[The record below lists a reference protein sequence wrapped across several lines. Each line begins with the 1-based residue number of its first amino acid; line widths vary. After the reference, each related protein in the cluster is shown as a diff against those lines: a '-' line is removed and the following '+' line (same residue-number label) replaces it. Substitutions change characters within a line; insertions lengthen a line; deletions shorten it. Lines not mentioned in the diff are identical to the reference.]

1 MSWCN
6 CITLQQNWKTYLLYI
21 DGLISQE
28 IFNDHNRQKEKGR
41 PVVSPKLHLN
51 ANRQPLRYG
60 AEGLQRQDLVDAG
73 EVLVGVH
80 LPARL
85 KDQVLQLGEALLLHK
100 EFGINKGLVQKMKE
114 KH

>member
-1 MSWCN
+1 MKPNRIVLYSLTPRN
-6 CITLQQNWKTYLLYI
+6 LLW
-21 DGLISQE
+21 SEQA
-28 IFNDHNRQKEKGR
+28 KSKGR
-41 PVVSPKLHLN
+41 PVVAPKSNLN

-100 EFGINKGLVQKMKE
+100 EFGINKGLVLKMKE